1 MLKTTLLIDDETR
14 AGLDALQGRL
24 LADHRLRVSR
34 TALIEQAVKLL
45 AREAQG
51 NVELLAYRLRS

>member
-24 LADHRLRVSR
+24 LAAHRLRVSR

-45 AREAQG
+45 VREASRDFDR
-51 NVELLAYRLRS
+51 LAYALR